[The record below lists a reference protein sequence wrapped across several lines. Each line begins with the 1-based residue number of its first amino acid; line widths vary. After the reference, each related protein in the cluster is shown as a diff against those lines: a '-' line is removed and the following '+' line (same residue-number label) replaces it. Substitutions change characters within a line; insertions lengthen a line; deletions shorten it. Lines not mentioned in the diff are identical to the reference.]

1 MKRYVPLAACGILL
15 SAGCA
20 SDGRAKLLEEAYRTG
35 KGTPAQFATD
45 KIIRDRETGRA
56 IRSWLGTDIPR
67 IPEAEAERS
76 VKALL
81 CDIRSGLNRS
91 RRSTVRFR

>member
-45 KIIRDRETGRA
+45 KIIRDRETGRPL
-56 IRSWLGTDIPR
+56 RSWLRTDIPR
-67 IPEAEAERS
+67 GPSSLAAASAKPQTANFEA
-76 VKALL
+76 L
-81 CDIRSGLNRS
+81 
-91 RRSTVRFR
+91 